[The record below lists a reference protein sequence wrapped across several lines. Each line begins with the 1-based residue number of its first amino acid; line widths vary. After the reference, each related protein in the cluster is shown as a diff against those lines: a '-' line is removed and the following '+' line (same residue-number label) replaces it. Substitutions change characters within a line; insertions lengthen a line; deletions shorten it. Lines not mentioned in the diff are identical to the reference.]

1 MSHDGEPQAPRP
13 LTVGFLFNH
22 DALHQVRHSAPV
34 IAELAAFPTVAVVVL
49 TSSDAQETEVR
60 ALIGDASA
68 KVRFASLGVGVVART
83 LDTLLGL
90 VVPFRR
96 IAVLRENLD
105 AFRALDVLVVPESTS
120 MMLRDRF
127 GLDHLKFVR
136 VQHGSGD
143 RSVTFRPVIARF
155 DLMLLAGEKVR
166 ERMIAAGLTT
176 AEKSALVG
184 YPKFDTVDPTAP
196 GPRPFGNDRP
206 IVVYNPH
213 FEPMLSSW
221 FDWGEAVLDWFAD
234 QDRFNLIFA
243 PHVML
248 FKRRIHASVEHRKF
262 RWRRD
267 LSQRYAGLSHILIDT
282 GSVRSTDMSHL
293 KAADI
298 YIGDISS
305 QIYEWIAR
313 PRPALFLDPGH
324 VAWRDSPDFAH
335 WHLGE
340 VIESL
345 EQLPGALDRALAG
358 SGAYAAAQSAAFA
371 RTFSITDEPASRRAA
386 RAILDH
392 FGPDQKSPLWSVPD
406 AN

>member
-1 MSHDGEPQAPRP
+1 MPHDDAAARTDTV

-34 IAELAAFPTVAVVVL
+34 IAELVLVPDVQVVVL
-49 TSSDAQETEVR
+49 TSSAAQEAEVR
-60 ALIGDASA
+60 HLIGAA
-68 KVRFASLGVGVVART
+68 AARVRFVALSVGAAARA
-83 LDTLLGL
+83 LDAVLGL
-90 VVPFRR
+90 IVPFRR
-96 IAVLRENLD
+96 IAVLRENLE
-105 AFRALDVLVVPESTS
+105 AFRTLDVLVVPESTS

-127 GLDHLKFVR
+127 GLADLKFVR

-176 AEKSALVG
+176 AERSALVG
-184 YPKFDTVDPTAP
+184 YPKFDTVDPAAP
-196 GPRPFGNDRP
+196 GARLFANDRP
-206 IVVYNPH
+206 TVVYNPH
-213 FEPMLSSW
+213 FEPTLSSW
-221 FDWGEAVLDWFAD
+221 FDMGVDLLDWFAA

-248 FKRRIHASVEHRKF
+248 FERRIHASVEHRRM

-267 LSQRYAGLSHILIDT
+267 LPDRYAGLPHMLIDT
-282 GSVRSTDMSHL
+282 GSAASTDMSYM

-313 PRPALFLDPGH
+313 PRPAIFLNPSHTD
-324 VAWRDSPDFAH
+324 WRGSADFAH

-340 VIESL
+340 VVEGMDA
-345 EQLPGALDRALAG
+345 LPTALDRAVTEPDT
-358 SGAYAAAQSAAFA
+358 YAAAQGQAFA
-371 RTFSITDEPASRRAA
+371 RTFSVTDEPASRRAA
-386 RAILDH
+386 RAIVAH
-392 FGPDQKSPLWSVPD
+392 FRQKDQAGFS
-406 AN
+406 

>member
-1 MSHDGEPQAPRP
+1 MPTDAQRP
-13 LTVGFLFNH
+13 PLAIGFLFNH

-34 IAELAAFPTVAVVVL
+34 IAELVAFSEVAVTVL
-49 TSSDAQETEVR
+49 TSTTAQEAEVR
-60 ALIGDASA
+60 ALIGDAA
-68 KVRFASLGVGVVART
+68 ARVRFVSLGIGAAARV
-83 LDTLLGL
+83 LDAVLGL
-90 VVPFRR
+90 VIPFRR

-127 GLDHLKFVR
+127 GLDRLKFVR
-136 VQHGSGD
+136 IQHGSGD

-184 YPKFDTVDPTAP
+184 YPKFDTVDPAAP
-196 GPRPFGNDRP
+196 APSLFDNDRP
-206 IVVYNPH
+206 TVVYNPH
-213 FEPMLSSW
+213 FEPLLSSW
-221 FDWGEAVLDWFAD
+221 FDWGEAVLDWFAA

-248 FKRRIHASVEHRKF
+248 FERRIHASVEHRRL

-267 LSQRYAGLSHILIDT
+267 LPDRYRGLPHMLIDT
-282 GSVRSTDMSHL
+282 GSARSTDMSYIR
-293 KAADI
+293 AADI

-313 PRPALFLDPGH
+313 PRPAIFLNPGH
-324 VAWRDSPDFAH
+324 VRWRDNPDFAH
-335 WHLGE
+335 WLLGHT
-340 VIESL
+340 IESL
-345 EQLPGALDRALAG
+345 SALPEALRHATD
-358 SGAYAAAQSAAFA
+358 SPDMFVAAQRAAFA
-371 RTFSITDEPASRRAA
+371 RTFSIMDESASLRAA
-386 RAILDH
+386 RAIVNHL
-392 FGPDQKSPLWSVPD
+392 KMV
-406 AN
+406 

>member
-1 MSHDGEPQAPRP
+1 MPTPSATAP

-34 IAELAAFPTVAVVVL
+34 IAELLAFPDVRVVVL
-49 TSSDAQETEVR
+49 TSTTAQEAEVR
-60 ALIGDASA
+60 ALIGEAA
-68 KVRFASLGVGVVART
+68 ANVRFETLSVGMAARA
-83 LDTLLGL
+83 LDAVLGL
-90 VVPFRR
+90 VVPLRR
-96 IAVLRENLD
+96 IAVLRENLA

-127 GLDHLKFVR
+127 GLKDLRLVR

-166 ERMIAAGLTT
+166 ERMIAMGLTT
-176 AEKSALVG
+176 PEKSALVG
-184 YPKFDTVDPTAP
+184 YPKFDTVDPAAP
-196 GPRPFGNDRP
+196 GPRLFDNDRP
-206 IVVYNPH
+206 TVVYNPH

-221 FDWGEAVLDWFAD
+221 FDWGVEVLDWFAG

-248 FKRRIHASVEHRKF
+248 FRRRIHASVEHRRM
-262 RWRRD
+262 RWRAD
-267 LSQRYAGLSHILIDT
+267 LPDRYRGLSHMLIDT
-282 GSVRSTDMSHL
+282 GSAASTDMSYM

-313 PRPALFLDPGH
+313 PRPAIFLNPSH
-324 VAWRDSPDFAH
+324 VDWRDNPDFAH

-340 VIESL
+340 VVEAMNA
-345 EQLPGALDRALAG
+345 LPSALDRAVTAPET
-358 SGAYAAAQSAAFA
+358 YKAAQAEAFA
-371 RTFSITDEPASRRAA
+371 RTFSVTQEPASRRAA
-386 RAILDH
+386 QAIVAHFRQKDH
-392 FGPDQKSPLWSVPD
+392 PAFR
-406 AN
+406 

>member
-1 MSHDGEPQAPRP
+1 MSSAPSRQAA

-22 DALHQVRHSAPV
+22 DALHQIRHSAPV
-34 IAELAAFPTVAVVVL
+34 MTELAALADVRVVAL
-49 TSSDAQETEVR
+49 TSSAEQEAEVR
-60 ALIGDASA
+60 ALLGGAA
-68 KVRFASLGVGVVART
+68 ERVRFVPLGVGALARA
-83 LDTLLGL
+83 LDAVLGL
-90 VVPFRR
+90 AVPFRR
-96 IAVLRENLD
+96 IAVLRGNLD
-105 AFRALDVLVVPESTS
+105 EFRALDVLVVPESTS

-127 GLDHLKFVR
+127 GLESLKFVR
-136 VQHGSGD
+136 IQHGSGD

-176 AEKSALVG
+176 PERSALVG
-184 YPKFDTVDPTAP
+184 YPKFDTVDPAAP
-196 GPRPFGNDRP
+196 GPRLFANDRP
-206 IVVYNPH
+206 TVVYNPH

-221 FDWGEAVLDWFAD
+221 FDMGTDVLDWFAG

-248 FKRRIHASVEHRKF
+248 FRRRIHASVEHRRM

-267 LSQRYAGLSHILIDT
+267 LPGRYRGLSHMLIDT
-282 GSVRSTDMSHL
+282 GSARSTDMTYL

-313 PRPALFLDPGH
+313 PRPAIFLNPSHAD
-324 VAWRDSPDFAH
+324 WRDSPDFAH

-340 VIESL
+340 VVEDRGA
-345 EQLPGALDRALAG
+345 LPDALDRAV
-358 SGAYAAAQSAAFA
+358 AAPGTWAEAQAAAFA
-371 RTFSITDEPASRRAA
+371 RTFSVTDEPASRRAA
-386 RAILDH
+386 RAIAAH
-392 FGPDQKSPLWSVPD
+392 FLPQHQ
-406 AN
+406 ARFR